1 MIANSKKSLPVIDHL
16 SHSAV
21 STYQQCPLKWHF
33 RYVAKIPEEVI
44 GSALVFGS
52 AVHSAVERH
61 FQSLLETGSAPEIKE
76 LLEAFDACWESFD
89 TDKIK
94 YGRGDDAASMREVAE
109 RMLKAFQQHEFA
121 SPDGSIVAIEEP
133 VRGEFVEGVPE
144 VLARIDL
151 AIQRDDELVL
161 VDFKTARSRWSAEQ
175 AQNNAEQL
183 LLYADLAGRVLDGR
197 KIRLQYA
204 VITKAKTPVMEVHE
218 VEFDAN
224 RLNRTKAVFKEV
236 WKAIDGGVIFPA
248 PSQMNCHSCGYKTA
262 CRAWQGQK
270 GGEAWNR

>member
-1 MIANSKKSLPVIDHL
+1 MIVENSSPLLTLDHV
-16 SHSAV
+16 SHSSI
-21 STYQQCPLKWHF
+21 STFQACPLKWHF
-33 RYVAKIPEEVI
+33 RYVQKLPEEVI
-44 GSALVFGS
+44 GSALVFGC

-61 FQSLLETGSAPEIKE
+61 FQGLLETGSAPELE
-76 LLEAFDACWESFD
+76 TLLAAYDECWQSFD
-89 TDKIK
+89 TDKIRF
-94 YGRGDDAASMREVAE
+94 GRSDDAASMRELAE
-109 RMLKAFQQHEFA
+109 RMLKTFQQHEFA
-121 SPDGSIVAIEEP
+121 SPDGTIVAIEESM
-133 VRGEFVEGVPE
+133 RGAFAAGVPD

-161 VDFKTARSRWSAEQ
+161 TDFKTSRSRWSAEQ

-204 VITKAKTPVMEVHE
+204 VVTKAKTPVMEVHE

-224 RLNRTKAVFKEV
+224 RLNRTKAVFTEV
-236 WKAIDGGVIFPA
+236 WKAIDGGVVYPA

-262 CRAWQGQK
+262 CREWQG
-270 GGEAWNR
+270 

>member
-1 MIANSKKSLPVIDHL
+1 MIANSNNSLPVVDHL

-21 STYQQCPLKWHF
+21 STYQQCPLRWHF
-33 RYVAKIPEEVI
+33 RYVEKIPEEVI

-52 AVHSAVERH
+52 AVHAAVERH
-61 FQSLLETGSAPEIKE
+61 FQGLLETGSAPELE
-76 LLEAFDACWESFD
+76 TLLAAYDECWQSFD
-89 TDKIK
+89 TDKIRF
-94 YGRGDDAASMREVAE
+94 GRSDDAASMRELAE
-109 RMLKAFQQHEFA
+109 RMLETFQQHEFA

-133 VRGEFVEGVPE
+133 LRGKFVEGVPD

-151 AIQRDDELVL
+151 ALQKGDELVL
-161 VDFKTARSRWSAEQ
+161 TDFKTSRSRWSAEQ

-204 VITKAKTPVMEVHE
+204 VINKTKAPVMEVHE

-224 RLNRTKAVFKEV
+224 RLNRTKAVFREV
-236 WKAIDGGVIFPA
+236 WNAISTGAIY
-248 PSQMNCHSCGYKTA
+248 PSPSPVNCHTCGYKTA
-262 CRAWQGQK
+262 CREWQG
-270 GGEAWNR
+270 